1 MLEFLA
7 TKILL
12 YFVVKNELSMH
23 DYRVENS
30 NVSILGHAQISKER
44 LFYIST
50 GTFLQIMPMN

>member
-1 MLEFLA
+1 MSGVTAPSGGTPEVRL
-7 TKILL
+7 
-12 YFVVKNELSMH
+12 LSMH

-30 NVSILGHAQISKER
+30 NISILGHAQISKVR